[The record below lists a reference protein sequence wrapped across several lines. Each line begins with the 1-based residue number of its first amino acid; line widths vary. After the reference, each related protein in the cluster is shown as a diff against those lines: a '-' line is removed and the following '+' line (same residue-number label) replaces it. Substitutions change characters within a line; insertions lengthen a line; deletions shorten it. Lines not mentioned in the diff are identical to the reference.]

1 MENELKAREQNGR
14 KPYERL
20 EEAKFE
26 ENNNSSS
33 NTNNSRIPVE
43 KQDNPLQGIVKLVYF

>member
-20 EEAKFE
+20 EEARFE